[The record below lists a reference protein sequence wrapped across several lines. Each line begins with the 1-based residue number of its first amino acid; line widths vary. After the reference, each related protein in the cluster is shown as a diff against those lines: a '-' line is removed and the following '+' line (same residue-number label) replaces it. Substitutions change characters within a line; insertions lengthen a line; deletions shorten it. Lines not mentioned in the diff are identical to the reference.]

1 MLTKNNK
8 KDYKFSSDLPINKIR
23 KKNKN
28 KEVLAILLGFYSEMK
43 PNIDYLLAHPEQ
55 LKRLDA
61 FKIKENI
68 QSILNLIDKIKSNK
82 IN

>member
-55 LKRLDA
+55 L
-61 FKIKENI
+61 
-68 QSILNLIDKIKSNK
+68 
-82 IN
+82 